1 MKIARY
7 EFKFYINQFTYHIL
21 RNRLKYV
28 MNQDVYSIDNTW
40 YLIRSIYF
48 DSYHDVCYAQK
59 LSWDIERKK
68 YRLRRYNDNTELIKF
83 EIKEKVKNTIKKH
96 SYLIDY
102 QHADEMLNN
111 NYTWLL
117 KHPDSMLQL
126 LYTEFT
132 TQLYRPKVLI
142 DYVREAYTLPHNNI
156 RITFDK
162 ELSSASD
169 IQWFRKNNVIPNQ
182 QCMEQELM
190 ILEVKYNNTLPN
202 HLHHILNTSGVYQR
216 SAISKYIMW
225 REPYYPMTRS
235 V

>member
-28 MNQDVYSIDNTW
+28 MDKDGYSVDDTW
-40 YLIRSIYF
+40 YLIRSVYF
-48 DSYHDVCYAQK
+48 DSYHDICYTQK

-83 EIKEKVKNTIKKH
+83 EIKEKVKNIIKKH
-96 SYLIDY
+96 SYLIDHDNA
-102 QHADEMLNN
+102 QKMLEGE
-111 NYTWLL
+111 YDRLL
-117 KHPDSMLQL
+117 HHTDPALQL

-132 TQLYRPKVLI
+132 TQLYRPKILI

-162 ELSSASD
+162 ALSAAPD
-169 IQWFRKNNVIPNQ
+169 TNRFRKCNALPNQ
-182 QCMEQELM
+182 QCMERELM
-190 ILEVKYNNTLPN
+190 ILEVKYNNALPR
-202 HLHHILNTSGVYQR
+202 HIHDVLNASGIFQR

-225 REPYYPMTRS
+225 REPYYTQTRL